1 MKTSRTLKKI
11 LNPTQNERG
20 IVLVITMLVV
30 ALLLILGAHFMGASL
45 TEHTIATNDVN
56 AARAF
61 YLGDAGTEHARKTLE
76 TLNFSQV
83 LDGTTT
89 VFAAVNTVNL
99 AGGSYTVQVTNNIAG
114 NGFPRGTIAAD
125 PSASATV
132 DGDDIVVVTSTGTF
146 RNGQQTV
153 ETVLQK
159 GAGPLPTIPA
169 AVTSVSN
176 GSNELSI
183 ENDSFV
189 TGNEESLEPS
199 CTSNKAGWVWK
210 ETISKLDIK
219 NNGELHGV
227 PQDRKVDAALD
238 GPLFD
243 DPAAL
248 RQWVSDLASQPGVV
262 NVDSSNV
269 TDDMTLGTAGSPQ
282 ITVWDPA
289 AGDIKGTTTG
299 YGILIIK
306 GPDSGTFNFK
316 NDFSFHGL
324 ILVDTIGEAHFTGD
338 SVIHGA
344 VFAVS
349 EASGSEATHVEFENN
364 ARIDY
369 NCDAVAKYV
378 KPVVGGGPLNVLSWR
393 RP

>member
-20 IVLVITMLVV
+20 VVLVIAMLVV
-30 ALLLILGAHFMGASL
+30 ALLLLLGAHFMGASL
-45 TEHTIATNDVN
+45 TEHTIAANDVN

-61 YLGDAGTEHARKTLE
+61 YLADAGTEHARKTLE
-76 TLNFSQV
+76 TLNLSQV

-89 VFAAVNTVNL
+89 VFTAGNTVNL
-99 AGGSYTVQVTNNIAG
+99 AGGSYTVQVTNNIAA

-132 DGDDIVVVTSTGTF
+132 DGDDIVVATSTGTF
-146 RNGQQTV
+146 GNGQQIV
-153 ETVLQK
+153 ETVLQT
-159 GAGPLPTIPA
+159 GAGSLPTIPA
-169 AVTSVSN
+169 AVVSVSN

-189 TGNEESLEPS
+189 TGNEESLDPT

-219 NNGELHGV
+219 NNGEMHGD
-227 PQDRKVDAALD
+227 PQHRAVDTGID
-238 GPLFD
+238 DPMFD

-248 RQWVSDLASQPGVV
+248 RQWISDLATQPGVV
-262 NVDSSNV
+262 NVSGSPLPG
-269 TDDMTLGTAGSPQ
+269 TLGTAADPQ
-282 ITVWDPA
+282 ITVWDPD
-289 AGDIKGTTTG
+289 AGDIKGTTSG

-316 NDFSFHGL
+316 DDFSFHGL
-324 ILVDTIGEAHFTGD
+324 ILVDTIGEAHFQSD

-349 EASGSEATHVEFENN
+349 ESSASEATHVEFENN

-369 NCDAVAKYV
+369 NCDVVAKYV
-378 KPVVGGGPLNVLSWR
+378 KPILGGGSMKVLSWR